1 MATAQQTTNQNGYKG
16 ALAQVLGTL
25 PANIVITSMVTTT
38 RRVRSLLTPGVA
50 ITTYTTDSTITSATA
65 STKLTTTAMNTAL
78 AQQTQMSSVW
88 TTSIA
93 PTLGSGLTTTA
104 AATSATTNTV
114 GSNTGS
120 NACFAGSEVVTL
132 ENGSSKAIAEVQ
144 IGDRILSADV
154 QGKTSFSDVVYV
166 PHSANAIEA
175 TFVLLTTETGRNV
188 KMTTNH
194 ILPAG
199 QCESAMSVRRADAVS
214 VGDCVMTVDGIEK
227 VMDMV
232 TMQGK
237 GIYTVVTNKEYI
249 VVNGIVA
256 TPFGGVNPTL
266 ANMYYNLHRLVY
278 AFMPQTLMSSHSMMQ
293 QAMDKFASFVL

>member
-1 MATAQQTTNQNGYKG
+1 MSTLSPSHIPNNSSYRYLTLDSFHPHVANLVG
-16 ALAQVLGTL
+16 A
-25 PANIVITSMVTTT
+25 
-38 RRVRSLLTPGVA
+38 
-50 ITTYTTDSTITSATA
+50 SATSNGQ
-65 STKLTTTAMNTAL
+65 ST
-78 AQQTQMSSVW
+78 
-88 TTSIA
+88 
-93 PTLGSGLTTTA
+93 
-104 AATSATTNTV
+104 
-114 GSNTGS
+114 
-120 NACFAGSEVVTL
+120 ACFAGSEVVTM
-132 ENGSSKAIAEVQ
+132 ENGASKSIAEVQ

-154 QGKTSFSDVVYV
+154 QGKTSFSDVVYI
-166 PHSANAIEA
+166 PHSANTIEA
-175 TFVLLTTETGRNV
+175 TFVMLTTETGRNV

-199 QCESAMSVRRADAVS
+199 QCGAAMTVRRADAVS
-214 VGDCVMTVDGIEK
+214 AGDCVMTVDGVEK

-278 AFMPQTLMSSHSMMQ
+278 AFMPAALVSSNSMAQ
-293 QAMDKFASFVL
+293 QVMEKFASLVL